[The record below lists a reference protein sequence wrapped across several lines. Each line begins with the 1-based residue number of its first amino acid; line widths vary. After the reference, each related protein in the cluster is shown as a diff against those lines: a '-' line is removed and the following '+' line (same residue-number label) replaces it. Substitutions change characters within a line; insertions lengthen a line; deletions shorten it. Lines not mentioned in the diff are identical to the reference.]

1 MSYLFFK
8 NINQEEFD
16 EFVKNHEYCNLLQSY
31 NWAKVKSNWD
41 HMYTGVYKDNELVA
55 TGLVLIKRLP
65 LSYCMY
71 YLPRGPIMDYKDKEL
86 VQYYFD
92 QLKKIIVS
100 SLNLIQPFMLMIM
113 IQNHIIQ
120 IDMKIQIH
128 I

>member
-16 EFVKNHEYCNLLQSY
+16 EFVKNHECCNLLQSY
-31 NWAKVKSNWD
+31 NWAKVKNNWD
-41 HMYTGVYKDNELVA
+41 HLYTGVYKNNELVA

-65 LSYCMY
+65 LSFCMY

>member
-8 NINQEEFD
+8 KDINQEEFD

-31 NWAKVKSNWD
+31 NWAKVKNNWD
-41 HMYTGVYKDNELVA
+41 HMYTGVYKDNVLVA

-65 LSYCMY
+65 LSFCMY

-92 QLKKIIVS
+92 KLK
-100 SLNLIQPFMLMIM
+100 NLDKKD
-113 IQNHIIQ
+113 H
-120 IDMKIQIH
+120 
-128 I
+128 